1 MLLDKELL
9 EEIEE
14 TLEDIRLLRAAV
26 RAEPVRQSQRGQD
39 QPNPKYLLLRDRCL
53 ERDRLLRM
61 AYARNLDVNV
71 DEEITESGIL
81 DGD

>member
-9 EEIEE
+9 DEIEE
-14 TLEDIRLLRAAV
+14 TLTDIRLLRAAV
-26 RAEPVRQSQRGQD
+26 RDEPVRQSQRGQD

-53 ERDRLLRM
+53 ERDRLMRM

-71 DEEITESGIL
+71 DEEVKQSGIL

>member
-1 MLLDKELL
+1 MLLDNELL
-9 EEIEE
+9 KEIEE
-14 TLEDIRLLRAAV
+14 TLEDIRRLREDV
-26 RAEPVRQSQRGQD
+26 RENPVRLSQRGQD

-53 ERDRLLRM
+53 ERDRLLRL

-71 DEEITESGIL
+71 DEEVRESGIL